1 MKILIADDST
11 INRLPVEAMLRK
23 DGHHVVSAEDGEQA
37 VALFEREQPDLVIL
51 DIMMP
56 VMDGYQA
63 AAWIKQRTG
72 ARFVPVIFLTA
83 SADAGDLAQ
92 CIVHGGDD
100 FLTKPCHRAILKA
113 KLAAWKR
120 VHDLH
125 ATVTAQNT
133 ELEAYRA
140 QSLHE
145 QEVAGAIRNNVLAAD
160 CLDQFGI
167 KYRLTPAETL
177 GGDVLLAAAHPG
189 GFLHVMIGDFTGHG
203 LSAAIGAL
211 PVADIFHRMTERGFG
226 MGDIVVEINRK
237 LRGTLPV
244 GLYCAAI
251 LMELDARRGHAFVWN
266 GGLPDALVFNPQAGC
281 RLRIPSQ
288 HPPLGI
294 LEETELGTGMQEIPL
309 EAGDRIYLYSDG
321 VIETCDP
328 TGSLYGESRL
338 IDCLRN
344 NQNPNQLFD
353 DILADLASF
362 AAGSVQQDDVTL
374 MELPWD
380 AVTTRLQA
388 PDPLALLPHPWPLE
402 WRMELILTPDA
413 IRAVDPVPELLQ
425 MLNHVPGLPRHKER
439 VFMVLA
445 ELTTNAID
453 HGLLGL
459 DSSLKSSW
467 EGLDAY
473 YRQRDTRLAA
483 LRDGHVQIAV
493 AHVPL
498 DNGSK
503 VTLRVE
509 DSGPG
514 FDIAQRVTDLAE
526 NQTVA
531 GRGIPLLRSLCHE
544 VTFHGVGNCVEAVL
558 ILPDS
563 VPDGAALQDNVQDV
577 A

>member
-1 MKILIADDST
+1 MKILLADDST
-11 INRLPVEAMLRK
+11 ITRLPVEAMLRK

-63 AAWIKQRTG
+63 AALIKQRTG
-72 ARFVPVIFLTA
+72 TRFVPVIFLTA

-92 CIVHGGDD
+92 CIVRGGDD
-100 FLTKPCHRAILKA
+100 FLTKPCHRTILKA
-113 KLAAWKR
+113 KIAAWKR

-125 ATVTAQNT
+125 ATVTAQIN

-145 QEVAGAIRNNVLAAD
+145 QEVAGTIRNNALAAGCMD
-160 CLDQFGI
+160 RFGI

-189 GFLHVMIGDFTGHG
+189 GSLHVMIGDFTGHG

-211 PVADIFHRMTERGFG
+211 PVADIFYRMTERGFG
-226 MGDIVVEINRK
+226 MRDIVVEINRK
-237 LRGTLPV
+237 LRRTLPV

-251 LMELDARRGHAFVWN
+251 LMELEARRGHACVWN
-266 GGLPDALVFNPQAGC
+266 GGLPDGLVVNPRTGC

-294 LEETELGTGMQEIPL
+294 LEETELGIGMQEIPL
-309 EAGDRIYLYSDG
+309 EPGDRIYLYSDG

-328 TGSLYGESRL
+328 AGRLYGEARL
-338 IDCLRN
+338 VDCLRN
-344 NQNPNQLFD
+344 NQNPNRLFD
-353 DILADLASF
+353 EILADLASF

-374 MELPWD
+374 MEIPCD
-380 AVTTRLQA
+380 VVTARLQA
-388 PDPLALLPHPWPLE
+388 PDPLAIYEHPWPLE

-425 MLNHVPGLPRHKER
+425 MLNQVPGLPRHKER

-459 DSSLKSSW
+459 DSSLKNSL

-483 LRDGHVQIAV
+483 LRDGYVRIAV

-503 VTLRVE
+503 VTFRVE

-514 FDIAQRVTDLAE
+514 FDLARRVTDLAE
-526 NQTVA
+526 NRTVA
-531 GRGIPLLRSLCHE
+531 GRGIPLLRSLCQE
-544 VTFHGVGNCVEAVL
+544 VTFHGVGNCVEAVF
-558 ILPDS
+558 ILPGS
-563 VPDGAALQDNVQDV
+563 VSAVATRQANGQDAA
-577 A
+577 